1 MAAAS
6 SKVIPSGLWAIGAL
20 SRTHTYSAW
29 VPNLHGFNP
38 KTQSPVLN
46 SVTAAP
52 ASATSPA
59 NSVPRIRRFGR
70 RSPVTNRAAKG
81 VPPRSPVSVLLT
93 VVAWTLTRTSS
104 SLGTGCATSSRR
116 STSGGPYV
124 SWTTALMRH
133 HHLSRRASQPMVRLR
148 ETVHDHERRAARHR
162 SPRNRRGGG
171 SETHRQA
178 WPWLRSATS
187 SRWG

>member
-20 SRTHTYSAW
+20 SRTHTYSAC

-38 KTQSPVLN
+38 KTRSPVLN
-46 SVTAAP
+46 SVTATP

-59 NSVPRIRRFGR
+59 SSVPRTRRFGR

-116 STSGGPYV
+116 STSGGPYP

-133 HHLSRRASQPMVRLR
+133 HHLIRRASQPIVRLHEAGR
-148 ETVHDHERRAARHR
+148 RRQLAEQCYGAGDETRTRDIQLGRNALRFVFGSARWRH
-162 SPRNRRGGG
+162 
-171 SETHRQA
+171 
-178 WPWLRSATS
+178 
-187 SRWG
+187 